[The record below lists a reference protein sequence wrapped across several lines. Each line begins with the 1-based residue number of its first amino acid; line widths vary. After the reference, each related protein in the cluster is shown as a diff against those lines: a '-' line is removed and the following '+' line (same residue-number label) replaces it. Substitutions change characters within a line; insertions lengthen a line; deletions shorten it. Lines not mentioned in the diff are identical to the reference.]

1 MRRPIATAIAL
12 LALLAGCGDDD
23 DGGSG
28 GAEVSVVATTTQVA
42 DMAREVGGPRVDVRG
57 LLPAGADP
65 HDFEPRPSDVASIAE
80 ADVVLRS
87 GGEVDEWLGALVE
100 DAGGQTE
107 TVELIDSVERRGED
121 PHWWQDPRNGILAVE
136 AIRDALA
143 EADPSGRDGYE
154 RRAAAY
160 VRRLRELD
168 RSIAACMERVPEAKR
183 KLVTTHDALGYFAD
197 RYDVEVVGELIPSLS
212 SQAQPSVGEV
222 DELVDR
228 IRAEDV
234 EAIFPESG
242 LNAKLEQAVSRDAGV
257 EVGGELW
264 ADSLGPEG
272 SSGDT
277 YAGSLAANAET
288 MASGMSGGRVSCA
301 G

>member
-1 MRRPIATAIAL
+1 MRRLLPLLAIAL
-12 LALLAGCGDDD
+12 VAGCGDS
-23 DGGSG
+23 GSSSDSG
-28 GAEVSVVATTTQVA
+28 VSVVATTTQAA
-42 DMAREVGGPRVDVRG
+42 DMARHVGGERASVRG

-65 HDFEPRPSDVASIAE
+65 HDFEPRPSDVASIAG

-87 GGEVDEWLGALVE
+87 GGEVDEWLAPLVE
-100 DAGGQTE
+100 DAGGE
-107 TVELIDSVERRGED
+107 ARTVDLIESVERRGED

-143 EADPSGRDGYE
+143 GADPGGRAGYE

-160 VRRLRELD
+160 VRRLRALD
-168 RSIAACMERVPEAKR
+168 REIAACLARVPDSKR
-183 KLVTTHDALGYFAD
+183 RLVTTHDALGYFAG
-197 RYDVEVVGELIPSLS
+197 RYDIEVIGELIPSLS
-212 SQAQPSVGEV
+212 TQAQASVGEV

-228 IRAEDV
+228 IRAEGV

-242 LNAKLEQAVSRDAGV
+242 LNPKLERAVSRDAGV

-272 SSGDT
+272 SSGAT

-288 MASGMSGGRVSCA
+288 LASGMSGERVRCRI